1 MSRPYKVSSSLPTTL
16 LDEGP
21 RGNERLTAGL
31 AVLLLVVLALEG
43 ATLLLIRQSI
53 VLHIFLGMVLVPLTA
68 LKLASTGYRIVH
80 YYLGS
85 RPYVRRGPPA
95 IIPRLLGPVVA
106 GLTVALLAT
115 GVVLVL
121 IPPAPSSL
129 LTLHKVVFVL
139 WFGAMTLH
147 VLIHLIDLPGP
158 VLADWRPGSA
168 WLRGVT
174 ARRATVAAGL
184 AVGVVLGLA
193 FLPASSGWAH
203 YLAGGGI
210 TG

>member
-1 MSRPYKVSSSLPTTL
+1 MSRPYKVSSSLPTNL

-31 AVLLLVVLALEG
+31 AVVLLVVLAIEG
-43 ATLLLIRQSI
+43 VTLLVMRQS
-53 VLHIFLGMVLVPLTA
+53 VVVHIFLGVVLVPLTVV
-68 LKLASTGYRIVH
+68 KLASTRYRIAR

-85 RPYVRRGPPA
+85 RSYVRRGPPA

-106 GLTVALLAT
+106 ALTVGLLAT
-115 GVVLVL
+115 GVGLIL
-121 IPPAPSSL
+121 IPAGPSSL

-139 WFGAMTLH
+139 WFGAMTIH

-158 VLADWRPGSA
+158 GLADWRPGSA
-168 WLRGVT
+168 WLRGV
-174 ARRATVAAGL
+174 AGRRATLAAGL

-193 FLPASSGWAH
+193 FLPASLGWAH
-203 YLAGGGI
+203 YLTGGGF